1 MEDPGDATAHGIE
14 RFLTDRGGGLL
25 RAAWLLTGDDHH
37 AEDLLQTALAKSLG
51 KYDALANDYK
61 FEAYLRTT
69 IYRTFV
75 SWWRRRSWNSET
87 VTEQVPEQ
95 VDDDAPAALR
105 VDVLRA
111 LDTLPRMQRA
121 VLSLRYLEDRP
132 ITEVASVLGISEGTV
147 KKYAHRGCTT
157 LQSSAHLTDE
167 EAKQ

>member
-1 MEDPGDATAHGIE
+1 MEESGNAALHGIE
-14 RFLTDRGGGLL
+14 RFLDDRGSGLL

-51 KYDALANDYK
+51 KYDALANDHK

-75 SWWRRRSWNSET
+75 SWWRRRSWRSET
-87 VTEQVPEQ
+87 VTDQVPEQ
-95 VDDDAPAALR
+95 PDDSVPTELR

-121 VLSLRYLEDRP
+121 VVSLRYLEDRP
-132 ITEVASVLGISEGTV
+132 IAEVATMLGIGEGTV
-147 KKYAHRGCTT
+147 KKYAHRGCAA
-157 LQSSAHLTDE
+157 LQGSAHLADE
-167 EAKQ
+167 EASR